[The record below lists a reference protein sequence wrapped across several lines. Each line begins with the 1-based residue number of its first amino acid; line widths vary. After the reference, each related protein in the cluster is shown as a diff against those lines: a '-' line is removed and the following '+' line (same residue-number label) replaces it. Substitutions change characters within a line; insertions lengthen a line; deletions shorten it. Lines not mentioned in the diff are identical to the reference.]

1 MTDAE
6 GKELKVKDKQEVAS
20 PAEQTKP
27 GPVYT
32 PDVDIFET
40 ETGITLM
47 ADMPG
52 VKSDDLVIDLREDV
66 LTISGDVKP
75 YIGENEQVINFEYGV
90 GRYFRQFNLSDVI
103 DQERIEANLSEG
115 VLRLS
120 LPKVDKATPRKI
132 EVRSV

>member
-6 GKELKVKDKQEVAS
+6 GKELKVKDKQEIAA

-27 GPVYT
+27 GPVFT

-52 VKSDDLVIDLREDV
+52 VKSDGLVIDLRENV
-66 LTISGDVKP
+66 LTLSGDVQP
-75 YIGENEQVINFEYGV
+75 YIGEDEQVINFEYGV
-90 GRYFRQFNLSDVI
+90 GRYYRQFNLSDVI
-103 DQERIEANLSEG
+103 DQERIEANLNEG

-132 EVRSV
+132 EVTSV